1 MFKPNAGM
9 MRGFRIVRD
18 PDGILFDTF
27 DYMGMQMGYILTY
40 GEGVPSVHDGKDWV
54 VVVDDE
60 TAATYE
66 DKIQEYLIQQGTA
79 VAAAISNPV
88 YAELAQQMGMYAGA
102 SVAASGSDSREPNE
116 STTTFGE

>member
-1 MFKPNAGM
+1 MFKPSAGM

-60 TAATYE
+60 TAANYD
-66 DKIQEYLIQQGTA
+66 DKLQDYIIQQGTA
-79 VAAAISNPV
+79 IAGAIANPV
-88 YAELAQQMGMYAGA
+88 YAELATQMGMYAGA
-102 SVAASGSDSREPNE
+102 SATTATTDARGPSE

>member
-1 MFKPNAGM
+1 MFKESAGM

-60 TAATYE
+60 TAATYD

-79 VAAAISNPV
+79 VAGAITNPV

-102 SVAASGSDSREPNE
+102 AVSTTPADTRAPDET
-116 STTTFGE
+116 TTTFGE